1 MSAGIPSGNIAEGVA
16 AYQKW
21 LKESGLEEL
30 TNKRNS
36 LRDELDKLR
45 KSAEEARANE
55 ALEAERIAIEKSGL
69 SESDYF
75 RKKAVKEFGYTPY
88 FYDAGYIVAN
98 GKMLNFS
105 GEKGRHFGSRG
116 QDHRAIGTIYAETD
130 GTAALNRFVND
141 GNIRIVPESP
151 GFDVSATIEPTKEQY
166 ATIRKFIYEY
176 ANKGYFSVD
185 ISDKD
190 GRVVGSLQYENRINP
205 TRIIADLKHYYAT
218 GEVRQPSSLEGF
230 HYSLSEDTEGRQ
242 LSPATAKRFSN
253 SKAVDENGN
262 LLVLYH
268 GTASG
273 EFSIFDKSK
282 GNVEGDFGSGFYMG
296 TNTLQPLTLVCNEDK
311 PKFYT
316 VELDMTG
323 LKVLTVEIG
332 MDWAMLIA
340 YYRKEMESAKGTP
353 IYEKYAH
360 MADGYD
366 VIIGYIANDRMYTE
380 LSRFFNKTLTDVALI
395 NCLSALDL
403 GKQYVAISEKACK
416 QIKILKEE
424 PLSQLE
430 LSLLKDMSAER
441 RKEGIALAEEI
452 EVKYRREGKFFDEI
466 LKGE

>member
-1 MSAGIPSGNIAEGVA
+1 MKDLIKAIRFAANMNQEQFASALGTTP
-16 AYQKW
+16 
-21 LKESGLEEL
+21 
-30 TNKRNS
+30 
-36 LRDELDKLR
+36 
-45 KSAEEARANE
+45 
-55 ALEAERIAIEKSGL
+55 L
-69 SESDYF
+69 SINRWE
-75 RKKAVKEFGYTPY
+75 
-88 FYDAGYIVAN
+88 N
-98 GKMLNFS
+98 GKTLPNRMAQTQLYNFCK
-105 GEKGRHFGSRG
+105 EH
-116 QDHRAIGTIYAETD
+116 AI
-130 GTAALNRFVND
+130 
-141 GNIRIVPESP
+141 
-151 GFDVSATIEPTKEQY
+151 DVAQLIIDTKAY
-166 ATIRKFIYEY
+166 GDAD
-176 ANKGYFSVD
+176 NK
-185 ISDKD
+185 
-190 GRVVGSLQYENRINP
+190 
-205 TRIIADLKHYYAT
+205 
-218 GEVRQPSSLEGF
+218 
-230 HYSLSEDTEGRQ
+230 
-242 LSPATAKRFSN
+242 
-253 SKAVDENGN
+253 
-262 LLVLYH
+262 LVLYH
-268 GTASG
+268 G
-273 EFSIFDKSK
+273 SK
-282 GNVEGDFGSGFYMG
+282 KGIVGDIAPISRDECDFGSGFYMG

-323 LKVLTVEIG
+323 LKVLPVEIG

-380 LSRFFNKTLTDVALI
+380 LSRFFNRTLTDVALI

-424 PLSQLE
+424 PLSGLE

>member
-1 MSAGIPSGNIAEGVA
+1 MKDLIKAIRFAANMNQEQFASALGTTP
-16 AYQKW
+16 
-21 LKESGLEEL
+21 
-30 TNKRNS
+30 
-36 LRDELDKLR
+36 
-45 KSAEEARANE
+45 
-55 ALEAERIAIEKSGL
+55 L
-69 SESDYF
+69 SINRWE
-75 RKKAVKEFGYTPY
+75 
-88 FYDAGYIVAN
+88 N
-98 GKMLNFS
+98 GKTLPNRMAQTQLYNFCK
-105 GEKGRHFGSRG
+105 EH
-116 QDHRAIGTIYAETD
+116 AIDVAQLIIDTKAYGDTD
-130 GTAALNRFVND
+130 
-141 GNIRIVPESP
+141 
-151 GFDVSATIEPTKEQY
+151 
-166 ATIRKFIYEY
+166 
-176 ANKGYFSVD
+176 NK
-185 ISDKD
+185 
-190 GRVVGSLQYENRINP
+190 
-205 TRIIADLKHYYAT
+205 
-218 GEVRQPSSLEGF
+218 
-230 HYSLSEDTEGRQ
+230 
-242 LSPATAKRFSN
+242 
-253 SKAVDENGN
+253 
-262 LLVLYH
+262 LVLYH
-268 GTASG
+268 G
-273 EFSIFDKSK
+273 SK
-282 GNVEGDFGSGFYMG
+282 KGIVGDIAPISRNECDFGSGFYMG

-340 YYRKEMESAKGTP
+340 YYRKEMESANGTP

-380 LSRFFNKTLTDVALI
+380 LSRFFNRTLTDVALI

-424 PLSQLE
+424 PLSGLE

>member
-1 MSAGIPSGNIAEGVA
+1 MKDLIKAIRFAANMNQEQFASALGTTP
-16 AYQKW
+16 
-21 LKESGLEEL
+21 
-30 TNKRNS
+30 
-36 LRDELDKLR
+36 
-45 KSAEEARANE
+45 
-55 ALEAERIAIEKSGL
+55 L
-69 SESDYF
+69 SINRWE
-75 RKKAVKEFGYTPY
+75 
-88 FYDAGYIVAN
+88 N
-98 GKMLNFS
+98 GKTLPNRMAQTQLYNFCK
-105 GEKGRHFGSRG
+105 EH
-116 QDHRAIGTIYAETD
+116 AIDVAQLIIDTKAYGDTD
-130 GTAALNRFVND
+130 
-141 GNIRIVPESP
+141 
-151 GFDVSATIEPTKEQY
+151 
-166 ATIRKFIYEY
+166 
-176 ANKGYFSVD
+176 NK
-185 ISDKD
+185 
-190 GRVVGSLQYENRINP
+190 
-205 TRIIADLKHYYAT
+205 
-218 GEVRQPSSLEGF
+218 
-230 HYSLSEDTEGRQ
+230 
-242 LSPATAKRFSN
+242 
-253 SKAVDENGN
+253 
-262 LLVLYH
+262 LVLYH
-268 GTASG
+268 G
-273 EFSIFDKSK
+273 SK
-282 GNVEGDFGSGFYMG
+282 KGIVGDIAPISRNECDFGSGFYMG

-380 LSRFFNKTLTDVALI
+380 LSRFFNRTLTDVALI

-403 GKQYVAISEKACK
+403 GKQYVAITEKACK

-424 PLSQLE
+424 PLSGLE

>member
-1 MSAGIPSGNIAEGVA
+1 MKDLIKAIRSAANMNQEQFA
-16 AYQKW
+16 
-21 LKESGLEEL
+21 
-30 TNKRNS
+30 
-36 LRDELDKLR
+36 
-45 KSAEEARANE
+45 SA
-55 ALEAERIAIEKSGL
+55 LGTTTL
-69 SESDYF
+69 SINRWE
-75 RKKAVKEFGYTPY
+75 
-88 FYDAGYIVAN
+88 N
-98 GKMLNFS
+98 GKTLPNRMAQTQLYNFCK
-105 GEKGRHFGSRG
+105 E
-116 QDHRAIGTIYAETD
+116 RAIDVAK
-130 GTAALNRFVND
+130 L
-141 GNIRIVPESP
+141 IV
-151 GFDVSATIEPTKEQY
+151 DTKAY
-166 ATIRKFIYEY
+166 
-176 ANKGYFSVD
+176 
-185 ISDKD
+185 
-190 GRVVGSLQYENRINP
+190 
-205 TRIIADLKHYYAT
+205 
-218 GEVRQPSSLEGF
+218 
-230 HYSLSEDTEGRQ
+230 EDTDN
-242 LSPATAKRFSN
+242 K
-253 SKAVDENGN
+253 
-262 LLVLYH
+262 LVLYH
-268 GTASG
+268 G
-273 EFSIFDKSK
+273 SK
-282 GNVEGDFGSGFYMG
+282 KGIVGNIAPISRSECDFGNGFYMG

-323 LKVLTVEIG
+323 LNVLTVEIG

>member
-1 MSAGIPSGNIAEGVA
+1 MKDLIKAIRFAANMNQEQFASALGTTP
-16 AYQKW
+16 
-21 LKESGLEEL
+21 
-30 TNKRNS
+30 
-36 LRDELDKLR
+36 
-45 KSAEEARANE
+45 
-55 ALEAERIAIEKSGL
+55 L
-69 SESDYF
+69 SINRWE
-75 RKKAVKEFGYTPY
+75 
-88 FYDAGYIVAN
+88 N
-98 GKMLNFS
+98 GKTLPNRMAQTQLYNFCK
-105 GEKGRHFGSRG
+105 E
-116 QDHRAIGTIYAETD
+116 RAIDVAQLIIDTKACANTD
-130 GTAALNRFVND
+130 N
-141 GNIRIVPESP
+141 
-151 GFDVSATIEPTKEQY
+151 
-166 ATIRKFIYEY
+166 
-176 ANKGYFSVD
+176 
-185 ISDKD
+185 
-190 GRVVGSLQYENRINP
+190 
-205 TRIIADLKHYYAT
+205 
-218 GEVRQPSSLEGF
+218 
-230 HYSLSEDTEGRQ
+230 
-242 LSPATAKRFSN
+242 
-253 SKAVDENGN
+253 N
-262 LLVLYH
+262 LILYH
-268 GTASG
+268 G
-273 EFSIFDKSK
+273 SK
-282 GNVEGDFGSGFYMG
+282 KGIVGDIAPISRDECDFGSGFYMG

-316 VELDMTG
+316 VELDLTG

>member
-1 MSAGIPSGNIAEGVA
+1 MKDLIKAIRFA
-16 AYQKW
+16 ANMNQEQFAST
-21 LKESGLEEL
+21 LG
-30 TNKRNS
+30 TTP
-36 LRDELDKLR
+36 
-45 KSAEEARANE
+45 
-55 ALEAERIAIEKSGL
+55 L
-69 SESDYF
+69 SINRWE
-75 RKKAVKEFGYTPY
+75 
-88 FYDAGYIVAN
+88 N
-98 GKMLNFS
+98 GKTLPNRMAQTQLYNFCR
-105 GEKGRHFGSRG
+105 EH
-116 QDHRAIGTIYAETD
+116 AIDVAQLIIDTNAYGDTD
-130 GTAALNRFVND
+130 
-141 GNIRIVPESP
+141 
-151 GFDVSATIEPTKEQY
+151 
-166 ATIRKFIYEY
+166 
-176 ANKGYFSVD
+176 NK
-185 ISDKD
+185 
-190 GRVVGSLQYENRINP
+190 
-205 TRIIADLKHYYAT
+205 
-218 GEVRQPSSLEGF
+218 
-230 HYSLSEDTEGRQ
+230 
-242 LSPATAKRFSN
+242 
-253 SKAVDENGN
+253 
-262 LLVLYH
+262 LVLYH
-268 GTASG
+268 G
-273 EFSIFDKSK
+273 SK
-282 GNVEGDFGSGFYMG
+282 KGIVGDIAPISRDECDFGSGFYMG

-380 LSRFFNKTLTDVALI
+380 LSRFFNRTLTDVALI

>member
-1 MSAGIPSGNIAEGVA
+1 MKELIKAIRSAANMNQEQFA
-16 AYQKW
+16 
-21 LKESGLEEL
+21 
-30 TNKRNS
+30 
-36 LRDELDKLR
+36 
-45 KSAEEARANE
+45 SA
-55 ALEAERIAIEKSGL
+55 LGTTPL
-69 SESDYF
+69 SINRWE
-75 RKKAVKEFGYTPY
+75 
-88 FYDAGYIVAN
+88 N
-98 GKMLNFS
+98 GKTLPNRMAQTQLYNFCK
-105 GEKGRHFGSRG
+105 EH
-116 QDHRAIGTIYAETD
+116 AIDVAQLIIDTKAYADTD
-130 GTAALNRFVND
+130 NR
-141 GNIRIVPESP
+141 
-151 GFDVSATIEPTKEQY
+151 
-166 ATIRKFIYEY
+166 
-176 ANKGYFSVD
+176 
-185 ISDKD
+185 
-190 GRVVGSLQYENRINP
+190 
-205 TRIIADLKHYYAT
+205 
-218 GEVRQPSSLEGF
+218 
-230 HYSLSEDTEGRQ
+230 
-242 LSPATAKRFSN
+242 
-253 SKAVDENGN
+253 
-262 LLVLYH
+262 LVLYH
-268 GTASG
+268 G
-273 EFSIFDKSK
+273 SK
-282 GNVEGDFGSGFYMG
+282 KGIVGDIAPISRDECDFGSGFYMG

-380 LSRFFNKTLTDVALI
+380 LSRFFNRTLTDVALI

-466 LKGE
+466 LEGE